1 MSMKDYIA
9 ARKEGIKQQHAL
21 ESRGQDPYLPVLAEL
36 VPKLNQLTQ
45 VPLGLVQIAL
55 DQIEGTATK
64 GRTTAFSR
72 GFLPLLEQDSE
83 FATKW
88 SVLYDGIVEDG
99 LRQPI
104 VALEYYNRFYIVEG
118 NKRVSVMRRLDAVN
132 IEADVTRVL
141 PEPEDSERYRVYQE
155 FLSFY
160 ADTKINFITF
170 TREGSYERLYK
181 LMGKT
186 PGEKWSPE
194 DLFDFQSCFYRFQQ
208 AYAAKADGSAPMP
221 ACDALL
227 IYLEVFG
234 YKDSVEK
241 TPATSSGRRSN
252 GSGRNLSSP
261 RPTSPPRCSPS
272 RRRASRAFCNP
283 SGTGRRRRCAAR
295 SSTTV
300 RRRIP
305 AGRIGTSW
313 GARRLRIPSV
323 RAWKPSA
330 ANTCAGGRARRSSNT
345 SSRTDTT

>member
-1 MSMKDYIA
+1 MSMKHYLA
-9 ARKEGIKQQHAL
+9 ARKEGLKQQHAAQA
-21 ESRGQDPYLPVLAEL
+21 RGQDPYLPVLSEL
-36 VPKLNQLTQ
+36 VPTLNKLTQ

-72 GFLPLLEQDSE
+72 GFMPLLEQDSE
-83 FATKW
+83 FASKW

-118 NKRVSVMRRLDAVN
+118 NKRVSVMCRLDAVS

-170 TREGSYERLYK
+170 TREGSYEKLYK

-186 PGEKWSPE
+186 PGKKWSPE

-208 AYAAKADGSAPMP
+208 AYNAKAEGNAPMP

-234 YKDSVEK
+234 YEER
-241 TPATSSGRRSN
+241 PPSSGRRSS
-252 GSGRNLSSP
+252 GSGLNLSSP

-272 RRRASRAFCNP
+272 RRKPSRASCNP
-283 SGTGRRRRCAAR
+283 SGTSRRRRCAAR
-295 SSTTV
+295 SSTTA

-323 RAWKPSA
+323 PAWKPSA
-330 ANTCAGGRARRSSNT
+330 ANTSRRRTRRRSSSA
-345 SSRTDTT
+345 SSRTVTT

>member
-1 MSMKDYIA
+1 MSMKHYLA
-9 ARKEGIKQQHAL
+9 ARKEGLKQQHAAQA
-21 ESRGQDPYLPVLAEL
+21 RGQDPYLPVLSEL
-36 VPKLNQLTQ
+36 VPTLNKLTQ

-72 GFLPLLEQDSE
+72 GFMPLLEPDSE
-83 FATKW
+83 FASKW

-118 NKRVSVMRRLDAVN
+118 NKRVSVMRRLDAVS

-170 TREGSYERLYK
+170 TREGSYEKLYK

-186 PGEKWSPE
+186 PGKKWSPE
-194 DLFDFQSCFYRFQQ
+194 DLFDFQSCFYRVQQ
-208 AYAAKADGSAPMP
+208 AYTAKAEGSAPMP

-234 YKDSVEK
+234 YEDSV
-241 TPATSSGRRSN
+241 
-252 GSGRNLSSP
+252 
-261 RPTSPPRCSPS
+261 
-272 RRRASRAFCNP
+272 
-283 SGTGRRRRCAAR
+283 
-295 SSTTV
+295 
-300 RRRIP
+300 
-305 AGRIGTSW
+305 
-313 GARRLRIPSV
+313 
-323 RAWKPSA
+323 
-330 ANTCAGGRARRSSNT
+330 
-345 SSRTDTT
+345 